1 MSSIVLHEF
10 ADAPSCLQ
18 QLAADLASQLQRVLE
33 KQAEAQ
39 LLLPGGRSPQA
50 LLPLLAAQSLPWERV
65 LLAPTDERWVV
76 ADDPQSNLRLLRQGL
91 PLARCLEP
99 RQASQP
105 EPSARRWAELLR
117 AGLPHAAVLLGMG
130 EDGHFA
136 SLFPGMPGLADALDL
151 QQPPGALPGRAPDEP
166 RQRLSL
172 NLAMLCN
179 TRWLGLLAFGTPKR
193 ELIGELLADTA
204 VSREWPAYALFHQ
217 ARVPLQV
224 YWAP

>member
-1 MSSIVLHEF
+1 MSPSVLHEF
-10 ADAPSCLQ
+10 ADAQSCLE
-18 QLAADLASQLQRVLE
+18 QLAGDLACQLQQVLAQ
-33 KQAEAQ
+33 QAEAQ

-50 LLPLLAAQSLPWERV
+50 LLPLLAAQTLPWERV
-65 LLAPTDERWVV
+65 LLAPTDERWVA
-76 ADDPQSNLRLLRQGL
+76 ADDPLSNLRLLRQGL
-91 PLARCLEP
+91 PRARCVDP
-99 RQASQP
+99 RQAP
-105 EPSARRWAELLR
+105 EPALAAQVWGERLC

-151 QQPPGALPGRAPDEP
+151 QQPPGALPGWAPDEP

-179 TRWLGLLAFGTPKR
+179 TRWLGLLAFGARKR
-193 ELIGELLADTA
+193 ELVGELLADTA
-204 VSREWPAYALFHQ
+204 ASREWPAHALFHQ
-217 ARVPLQV
+217 TRVPVLI